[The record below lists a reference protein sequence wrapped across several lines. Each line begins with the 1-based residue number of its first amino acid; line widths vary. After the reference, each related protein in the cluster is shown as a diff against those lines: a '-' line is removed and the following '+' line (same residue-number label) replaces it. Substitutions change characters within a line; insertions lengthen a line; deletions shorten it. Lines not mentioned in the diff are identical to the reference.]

1 MKTNLVYLSFFLM
14 VGCAAQKP
22 LNADASYYEKI
33 DAFPDEPAASN
44 GTEPTEIIPVPKAKP
59 VQIEPRYM
67 VNDKVN
73 AVLDTISKFERSKK
87 FLDGFVLQVYSGQSR
102 TEAEQVTGQLRKNFP
117 ALTSGMQ
124 YIQPKFRVVAGR
136 YFSSLQAQSDFNK
149 VKSQFPATMLVPEMV
164 PLK

>member
-1 MKTNLVYLSFFLM
+1 MKTNLAYFSFFLM
-14 VGCAAQKP
+14 IGCAAQKP
-22 LNADASYYEKI
+22 LTADTAYYEKI
-33 DAFPDEPAASN
+33 DAFADEPTANNSAP
-44 GTEPTEIIPVPKAKP
+44 PTEIPKPKIVP
-59 VQIEPRYM
+59 IEPRYM

-102 TEAEQVTGQLRKNFP
+102 TEAEQVTGQLRKSFP
-117 ALTSGMQ
+117 ALMPSMQ

-136 YFSSLQAQSDFNK
+136 YFSSLQAQGDFNK
-149 VKSQFPATMLVPEMV
+149 VKSQFPDAMLVPEMV